1 MFPYIY
7 EDQCKFYLPL
17 VDTTPEYFHVMSMS
31 GIIMPIYKTPELFR
45 VVKYIG
51 RIRIL

>member
-1 MFPYIY
+1 M
-7 EDQCKFYLPL
+7 PL
-17 VDTTPEYFHVMSMS
+17 VDTTPEYFHVMSRS
-31 GIIMPIYKTPELFR
+31 GLIMPIYKTPELFR